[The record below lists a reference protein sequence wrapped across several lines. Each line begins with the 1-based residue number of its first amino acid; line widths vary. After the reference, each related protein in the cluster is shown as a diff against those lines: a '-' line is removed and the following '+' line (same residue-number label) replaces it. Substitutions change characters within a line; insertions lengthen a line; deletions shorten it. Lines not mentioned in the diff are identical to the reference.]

1 MSMLQQIAGY
11 PSFSWLN
18 NILFS
23 LYIDHIIFIHSSIDE
38 NLGNFHIMATVNNVA
53 LNTEVQIFINI
64 PFISFGCITASGIAY
79 HM

>member
-1 MSMLQQIAGY
+1 MLQQIAGC

-23 LYIDHIIFIHSSIDE
+23 LYIDHIIFIHSTIDE
-38 NLGNFHIMATVNNVA
+38 NLGNFHILATVNNVA
-53 LNTEVQIFINI
+53 INMEVQIFINI
-64 PFISFGCITASGIAY
+64 PFISFGCIPASGIAY